1 MAKRLIPLFDRVL
14 VQKIAQKAVSNGGIL
29 LPESASASK
38 LNSAKVIGVGPGKVS
53 KNGNVIPVCV
63 KEGDTVLLPEYGG
76 TSVKLG
82 EEEFYLFHDDD
93 ILGILKD

>member
-38 LNSAKVIGVGPGKVS
+38 LNSAKVIGFGPGKVS
-53 KNGNVIPVCV
+53 TNVNVDVCSSLHAV
-63 KEGDTVLLPEYGG
+63 NPQQQYARGG
-76 TSVKLG
+76 GRLIQLKKLG
-82 EEEFYLFHDDD
+82 
-93 ILGILKD
+93 LGIRQTYEQ